1 MCQENPQKE
10 PGTEDLPGTSTV
22 RRGDLV
28 EDNECDTLRNLWKVV
43 VGCLATRAPR
53 RPACH

>member
-22 RRGDLV
+22 WRGDLV